1 MNIGIV
7 GGGITGLT
15 AAYRLSKA
23 GHSVTVFEK
32 EKFLGGLASAIDF
45 SGAKLD
51 RIYRH
56 IFKSDV
62 HFVRLVGELGLSDK
76 FTWIESK
83 MGWFDGKK
91 LYPFTTPLHILGF
104 SPLSFIDRIKLGLMT
119 VLLARVS
126 NWKKYES
133 ITAKDWVIKNA
144 GQKVYD
150 VVWGALLKQKFGA
163 KAGEIAMTW
172 LYGRIHARIASRVS
186 KELLGYMNGSF
197 QVLIDRLEQEILKA
211 GGRIER
217 GTSVTKITTAAGKV
231 TGVNTGSGEHK
242 LDSVIVTAAPQLLRK
257 MADFPKEYDARF
269 DKLEY
274 FASIVLV
281 MSMKKQIT
289 PYYWVNMAAEDSPV
303 VALIEHTNFIDKSV
317 YSGNHIAYLG
327 RYLPQH
333 DGLYKKTDAEIKD
346 VFFSYLM
353 KTFPEFDEKNVLEWR
368 VTREPFSQPIVPLK
382 FSEIKLDYVT
392 PVAGLYSANMSQIYP
407 EDRGM
412 NFAVMQ
418 GNEAAEILMQNNKQV

>member
-1 MNIGIV
+1 MNIGVI

-23 GHSVTVFEK
+23 GHKVTVFEK
-32 EKFLGGLASAIDF
+32 ERFLGGLASAIDF

-56 IFKSDV
+56 IFKSDL
-62 HFVRLVGELGLSDK
+62 HFVKLVEELGLSDK

-91 LYPFTTPLHILGF
+91 LYPFTTPLHVLQF
-104 SPLSFIDRIKLGLMT
+104 SPLSFIDRLKLGLMT
-119 VLLARVS
+119 VYLARV
-126 NWKKYES
+126 NKWKKYEN
-133 ITAKDWVIKNA
+133 ITAKDWVIKYV

-150 VVWGALLKQKFGA
+150 TVWGALLKQKFGA
-163 KAGEIAMTW
+163 RTDEIAMTW

-197 QVLIDRLEQEILKA
+197 QVLIDTLEQEIRKN
-211 GGRIER
+211 GGKISC
-217 GTSVTKITTAAGKV
+217 GTAVNRVLAENGRV
-231 TGVNTGSGEHK
+231 TGVATGGTEQK
-242 LDSVIVTAAPQLLRK
+242 FDAVIATPAPQLLRK
-257 MADFPKEYDARF
+257 MADFPVEYDARF
-269 DKLEY
+269 DRLDY
-274 FASIVLV
+274 YASVVLV

-289 PYYWVNMAAEDSPV
+289 PYYWVNMAADDSPI
-303 VALIEHTNFIDKSV
+303 VALIEHTNFIDKSA
-317 YSGNHIAYLG
+317 YAGNHIAYLG
-327 RYLPQH
+327 KYLPQQ
-333 DGLYKKTDAEIKD
+333 DALYKKTDSEIKD
-346 VFFSYLM
+346 IFFTYLM
-353 KTFPEFDEKNVLEWR
+353 KAFPEFDEKNVLEWK

-392 PVAGLYSANMSQIYP
+392 PVKGLYSANMSQIYP

-418 GNEAAEILMQNNKQV
+418 GNEVSDLIIKS

>member
-32 EKFLGGLASAIDF
+32 EKILGGLASAFDF

-56 IFKSDV
+56 IFKSDLY
-62 HFVRLVGELGLSDK
+62 FVKLIDELGLSDK

-91 LYPFTTPLHILGF
+91 LYPFTTPLHVLMF
-104 SPLSFIDRIKLGLMT
+104 SPLNFIDRLKLGLMT
-119 VLLARVS
+119 VYLARV
-126 NWKKYES
+126 NKWEKYEKITAAAWIKKY
-133 ITAKDWVIKNA
+133 A

-150 VVWGALLKQKFGA
+150 AVWGALLKQKFGK
-163 KAGEIAMTW
+163 KAEEIAMTW

-197 QVLIDRLEQEILKA
+197 QVLIDRLELEIKKNN
-211 GGRIER
+211 GRILC
-217 GTSVTKITTAAGKV
+217 GTVVNRVNTENGRAAGVK
-231 TGVNTGSGEHK
+231 TGGGEYK
-242 LDSVIVTAAPQLLRK
+242 FDSVIVTSAPQLLRT

-274 FASIVLV
+274 FASVVLV

-289 PYYWVNMAAEDSPV
+289 PYYWVNMAAADSPV

-317 YSGNHIAYLG
+317 YSGNHVAYLAK
-327 RYLPQH
+327 YLPQQ
-333 DGLYKKTDAEIKD
+333 DELYRKTDAQIKD

-353 KTFPEFDEKNVLEWR
+353 KVFPQFDEKDVLEWR
-368 VTREPFSQPIVPLK
+368 VTREPFSQPVVPLN
-382 FSEIKLDYVT
+382 FSEIKLDYAT
-392 PVAGLYSANMSQIYP
+392 PVSGLYSANMSQIYP

-418 GNEAAEILMQNNKQV
+418 GNEVSDLIIKT